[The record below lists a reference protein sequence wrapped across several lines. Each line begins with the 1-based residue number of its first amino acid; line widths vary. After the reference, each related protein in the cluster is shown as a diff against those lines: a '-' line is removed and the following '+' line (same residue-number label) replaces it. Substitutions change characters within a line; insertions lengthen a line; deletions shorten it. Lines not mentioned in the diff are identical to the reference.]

1 MMAMVMKNT
10 EHDLT
15 QMLGLFLRERTASA
29 KDLARLIDCDPRTAE
44 GFRAGRY
51 WPSARHWQLI
61 ARQFGRDVMDAVFAP
76 DIDGPLA
83 RLTAEER
90 QLKERLHEIES
101 RLRAGSRPMA
111 GPEERRDT
119 PLDREPLNRDLF
131 EDQC

>member
-1 MMAMVMKNT
+1 MQSADY
-10 EHDLT
+10 DLSA
-15 QMLGLFLRERTASA
+15 MLGLFLRDHTTSA
-29 KDLARLIDCDPRTAE
+29 KQLARLINCDPRTAE

-90 QLKERLHEIES
+90 ELKERLHEIQT
-101 RLRAGSRPMA
+101 RLRSGSRPVA
-111 GPEERRDT
+111 GFEERRAP
-119 PLDREPLNRDLF
+119 PLDRDPLNLDLF
-131 EDQC
+131 EDAR